1 MLISKQYLKQQKQ
14 LHKSTYG
21 VSGDKYA
28 KLVLE
33 SGFKDILDYGC
44 GARLLEAELGFAIN
58 NYDPA
63 IKGLEENNKP
73 HDFVY
78 CGDVLEHIE
87 PEFLDNVLT
96 DISRCMKVSGL
107 LVISTVKAEK
117 HLPDGRNAHLIIEN
131 ADWWR
136 NRLLKHFKITQ
147 EQIKPQEYMAWVSVT
162 G

>member
-1 MLISKQYLKQQKQ
+1 MLISKEYLLQQKKM
-14 LHKSTYG
+14 HNGAYG

-33 SGFKDILDYGC
+33 TGHSDVLDYGC
-44 GARLLEAELGFAIN
+44 GKKLLEKALGFKIS

-63 IKGLEENNKP
+63 ISGLENNKNP

-87 PEFLDNVLT
+87 PEFLDNVLS
-96 DISRCMKVSGL
+96 DISRCMKKEGIF
-107 LVISTVKAEK
+107 VISTIPAKK
-117 HLPDGRNAHLIIEN
+117 KLPDGRNAHLIIKDN
-131 ADWWR
+131 VWW
-136 NRLLKHFKITQ
+136 KFKLSTYFNVNK
-147 EQIKPQEYMAWVSVT
+147 EQVNKSEYIAWVSAI